1 MTSAS
6 LTAVQD
12 PLAALVGATQPQ
24 AKAKADNGQ
33 DRFLTL
39 LVTQMKNQD
48 PLNPLQNSEL
58 TSQLAQI
65 STVQGIERLN
75 ATLGLLVNDVG
86 ASRALDAATLVGR
99 MVLVAG
105 QGIEL
110 GEAGGYAGFALPQ
123 AVDQLTVTIT
133 DASGQVVHRVELGAQ
148 AAGTQTFAWDGMTD
162 AGSRAANGAYSFSVS
177 GRAAGKN
184 VAATSLTAGFVDAVV
199 PGKDVPTVSLGRLGE
214 RPLTDIQRIL

>member
-1 MTSAS
+1 MSTAS

-12 PLAALVGATQPQ
+12 PLAALVAAAKPQ
-24 AKAKADNGQ
+24 AKVAGDASQ

-58 TSQLAQI
+58 TSQIAQI
-65 STVQGIERLN
+65 STVQGIEKLN
-75 ATLGLLVNDVG
+75 TTLSLLVNDIG

-110 GEAGGYAGFALPQ
+110 AEAGGYAGFALPQ
-123 AVDQLTVTIT
+123 AVDQLSITIS
-133 DASGQVVHRVELGAQ
+133 DASGLAVHRVELGAQ

-162 AGSRAANGAYSFSVS
+162 AGARAANGAYTFSVS
-177 GRAAGKN
+177 GLAAGKKIEATPLS
-184 VAATSLTAGFVDAVV
+184 AALVDAVV